1 MKPRA
6 GTGPPASAAI
16 QVRREFEG
24 NRLARDSQ
32 ARAYQKVLPVV
43 RRSQSSVS
51 LTAQLGEEQ
60 VDDNLD
66 HSLVSQEGV
75 AA

>member
-1 MKPRA
+1 MRPPS
-6 GTGPPASAAI
+6 GTGPPGIQI

-24 NRLARDSQ
+24 NRLAKDSQ

-43 RRSQSSVS
+43 GGSQTRSNMGGRF
-51 LTAQLGEEQ
+51 GEE
-60 VDDNLD
+60 LAEAAE
-66 HSLVSQEGV
+66 SLVSHEGV